1 MSRVFSSFTPKD
13 VARYYDANTL
23 FYRVFWH
30 ESKSLGIHFGY
41 YDPDI
46 HSHQDAILRV
56 NQTLAKMADI
66 KPTDKVLDAG
76 CGVGGSSI
84 WIAKNIGAH
93 VNGITIS
100 PVQVK
105 KANKY
110 KKREGVADLCDFY
123 VGDFNHTGF
132 PDQSFDVVWGIEA
145 FCYALDKEALMKEFY
160 RILKPGG
167 RVIMSD
173 WFAIKTK
180 FTPEEQPIYD
190 EFIYGFAVPSLE
202 TPESME
208 KILKKVGFKDVVHE
222 DHGKDLK
229 QNFEFGI
236 PRTKRLTPFA
246 KILPKLFPKL
256 NDVTSNYYGILAADE
271 AYRRGFWTLQA
282 ICATKPDK

>member
-13 VARYYDANTL
+13 VARYYDANTI

-30 ESKSLGIHFGY
+30 QSKSLGIHFGY

-46 HSHQDAILRV
+46 KNHQDAILRV
-56 NQTLAKMADI
+56 NETLAKMADI
-66 KPTDKVLDAG
+66 KSNDKVLDAG

-93 VNGITIS
+93 VTGITIS

-110 KKREGVADLCDFY
+110 KKREGVADLCEFE
-123 VGDFNHTGF
+123 VMDFNKTKF
-132 PDQSFDVVWGIEA
+132 PDNSFDVVWGIEA
-145 FCYALDKEALMKEFY
+145 LCYGLDKEVLFKEIY

-167 RVIMSD
+167 RVVMSD
-173 WFAIKTK
+173 WFAIKTE
-180 FTPEEQPIYD
+180 FTAEEKPIYD

-202 TPESME
+202 TPDSME
-208 KILKKVGFKDVVHE
+208 KLLKKIGFGNVKHD
-222 DHGKDLK
+222 DHGTDLK
-229 QNFEFGI
+229 QNFEFGL

-246 KILPKLFPKL
+246 KVLPKIFPKL
-256 NDVTSNYYGILAADE
+256 SDVTSNFYGILAAEE

-282 ICATKPDK
+282 IVATKPTR